1 MVVVGGE
8 QVADLGVPTGSFL
21 RARGEEDRGRA
32 KTTAA
37 GKEGA

>member
-1 MVVVGGE
+1 MAE
-8 QVADLGVPTGSFL
+8 LGVPTGSFL
-21 RARGEEDRGRA
+21 RAHGEEDGGRA